1 MEKLLMNTQ
10 ERQKIN
16 EYNRFRESLSMGLLI
31 NVIYLNDIDQFS
43 I

>member
-10 ERQKIN
+10 ERQKIA
-16 EYNRFRESLSMGLLI
+16 EYNRFRASLSMGLLI
-31 NVIYLNDIDQFS
+31 NIIYLNDIDQFS